1 MLSEPLMIS
10 SSQRSTGT
18 VYGAGSS
25 FFRSSSPLALP
36 TGSLSASTLVE
47 RGDHFG
53 AVLAAAPDDELFHH
67 GVAQANSKCGAI

>member
-25 FFRSSSPLALP
+25 FFRSSSP
-36 TGSLSASTLVE
+36 
-47 RGDHFG
+47 FG
-53 AVLAAAPDDELFHH
+53 ALR
-67 GVAQANSKCGAI
+67 SR

>member
-25 FFRSSSPLALP
+25 FFRSSSPFGALRSHSRP
-36 TGSLSASTLVE
+36 RASILSWNAAITLVLYWLP
-47 RGDHFG
+47 RQMMSSFTM
-53 AVLAAAPDDELFHH
+53 A
-67 GVAQANSKCGAI
+67 